1 MCRRGERKACNH
13 IVLWALMRF
22 EMTFDI
28 TLRDDSS
35 LGKLTIRV
43 IKNVSFSLLLLTFSI
58 KANFE
63 KDTCGNPSA

>member
-1 MCRRGERKACNH
+1 
-13 IVLWALMRF
+13 MRF

-63 KDTCGNPSA
+63 KDTCGNASA